1 MSTLTILF
9 TQLQTTAI
17 IEILLLLTV
26 AAIIGYVT
34 AWLYTRSVYLKKL
47 KAKEAELYEMQTQVI
62 NLNSENSTL
71 NNKLG
76 DMANKNNQLMME
88 MTALK
93 ALNKKAVDKTDA
105 MFLKNKETE
114 QLLYETNEALANIA
128 KRKHLL
134 DYTSFG
140 SATVAEKDDLQ
151 MISGIGPFIEERL
164 HALDIF
170 TFLQISK
177 FTKKDISTINVA
189 IEYFSGRIERDEWVA
204 QAKELVISEEEKLEL
219 LERIRSRKSKI
230 FYDRIGVAG
239 KDEADDLTNI
249 SGIGKWINKKLNA
262 LAIFTYKQISRF
274 NEDDIDEVTEA
285 IEYFPGRIERDEW
298 ILQAKEL
305 VRIEGKKADLLKRI
319 QKQKE
324 IISFDN
330 LGVAQKHQANNL
342 TLINGISLWIEE
354 RLNILE
360 IYTFEQISRLNSK
373 DIKVISELL
382 EITPSRIEKEGWVS
396 QAREFAKK
404 QVKLNTNLKHP
415 LAFKS

>member
-1 MSTLTILF
+1 MSALTILF
-9 TQLQTTAI
+9 TQTQTTAI

-34 AWLYTRSVYLKKL
+34 AWLYFRSIYNKKM
-47 KAKEAELYEMQTQVI
+47 KTKEAELYEMKTQVI
-62 NLNSENSTL
+62 NLNAENSTM
-71 NNKLG
+71 NKKLVE
-76 DMANKNNQLMME
+76 MTNENNQLILE
-88 MTALK
+88 VKALK
-93 ALNKKAVDKTDA
+93 ALHKEAVDETDK
-105 MFLKNKETE
+105 MTLKNNRTE
-114 QLLYETNEALANIA
+114 QLLYETNEALVNIT

-140 SATVAEKDDLQ
+140 TATVAEKDDLQ
-151 MISGIGPFIEERL
+151 MISGIGSFIEERL
-164 HALDIF
+164 YALDIF

-230 FYDRIGVAG
+230 FYDRIGVAS
-239 KDEADDLTNI
+239 KNEADDLTNI

-262 LAIFTYKQISRF
+262 LAIFTYQQISRF
-274 NEDDIDEVTEA
+274 NEDDVDEVTEA

-298 ILQAKEL
+298 ITQAKEL

-319 QKQKE
+319 QKRKE

-373 DIKVISELL
+373 DVEVISEIL
-382 EITPSRIEKEGWVS
+382 EIAPNRIEKEGWVS
-396 QAREFAKK
+396 QAREFAKR
-404 QVKLNTNLKHP
+404 QVKLNSNLKQP
-415 LAFKS
+415 FVFKS

>member
-1 MSTLTILF
+1 LN
-9 TQLQTTAI
+9 
-17 IEILLLLTV
+17 
-26 AAIIGYVT
+26 
-34 AWLYTRSVYLKKL
+34 
-47 KAKEAELYEMQTQVI
+47 EMKTQVI
-62 NLNSENSTL
+62 NLNAENSTM
-71 NNKLG
+71 NKKLVE
-76 DMANKNNQLMME
+76 MTNENNQLILDVK
-88 MTALK
+88 ALK
-93 ALNKKAVDKTDA
+93 ALHKEAVDETDK
-105 MFLKNKETE
+105 MTLKNKRTE
-114 QLLYETNEALANIA
+114 QLLYETNEALVNIT

-140 SATVAEKDDLQ
+140 KATVAEKDDLQ

-170 TFLQISK
+170 TFLQISR
-177 FTKKDISTINVA
+177 FTKKDISTINGA

-219 LERIRSRKSKI
+219 LERIRSRTSKI
-230 FYDRIGVAG
+230 FYDRIGVAS
-239 KDEADDLTNI
+239 KNEADDLTNI

-262 LAIFTYKQISRF
+262 LAIFTYQQISRF
-274 NEDDIDEVTEA
+274 NEDDIDEVADA

-305 VRIEGKKADLLKRI
+305 VRINGKKADLLKRI
-319 QKQKE
+319 QKRKE

-373 DIKVISELL
+373 DVEVISEIL
-382 EITPSRIEKEGWVS
+382 EIAPNRIEKEGWVS
-396 QAREFAKK
+396 QAREFAKR
-404 QVKLNTNLKHP
+404 QIKLNSN
-415 LAFKS
+415 